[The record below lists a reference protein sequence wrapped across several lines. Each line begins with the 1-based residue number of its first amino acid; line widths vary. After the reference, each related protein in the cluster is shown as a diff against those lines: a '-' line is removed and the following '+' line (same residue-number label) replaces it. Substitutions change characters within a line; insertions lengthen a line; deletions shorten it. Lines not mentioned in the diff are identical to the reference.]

1 MLLAIDVGNTN
12 LVLGVF
18 NGEELVESWRMATD
32 NKRTAD
38 EYGTIIDMMLRHD
51 GIDPSDIDDIII
63 SSVVPSLLFTL
74 EHMCLKYYDRSAI
87 VKIGRAHV

>member
-12 LVLGVF
+12 IVLGVF
-18 NGEELVESWRMATD
+18 QGAELLESWRLATD
-32 NKRTAD
+32 NKRSAD

-51 GIDPSDIDDIII
+51 RIDPDGIEDIII

-74 EHMCLKYYDRSAI
+74 EHM
-87 VKIGRAHV
+87 

>member
-74 EHMCLKYYDRSAI
+74 
-87 VKIGRAHV
+87 